1 MLTSGDLTEWQN
13 ILEDTSGFLGGL
25 PHNLLQDIAA
35 HIAPNPG
42 EWKFCV
48 MLFPIVHSPKQILG
62 SLCEA

>member
-42 EWKFCV
+42 E
-48 MLFPIVHSPKQILG
+48 
-62 SLCEA
+62 